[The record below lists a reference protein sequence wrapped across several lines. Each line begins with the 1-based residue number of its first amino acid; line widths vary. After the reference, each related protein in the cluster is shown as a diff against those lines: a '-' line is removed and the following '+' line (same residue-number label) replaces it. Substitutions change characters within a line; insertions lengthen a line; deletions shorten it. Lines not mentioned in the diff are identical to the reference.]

1 MSLEATQT
9 THPPA
14 LKQHNMNNKSWL
26 EIKDPNKVSRLLGNN
41 DEGVY
46 HFITR
51 KILSFQEVKWIRA
64 MKVDWE
70 EGLPGRRRRLLHSLL
85 KYLE

>member
-1 MSLEATQT
+1 
-9 THPPA
+9 
-14 LKQHNMNNKSWL
+14 MNNKSWL
-26 EIKDPNKVSRLLGNN
+26 EIKDPNKISRLLGNN
-41 DEGVY
+41 DEEVY

-70 EGLPGRRRRLLHSLL
+70 EGLPGRPRRLLHSLL